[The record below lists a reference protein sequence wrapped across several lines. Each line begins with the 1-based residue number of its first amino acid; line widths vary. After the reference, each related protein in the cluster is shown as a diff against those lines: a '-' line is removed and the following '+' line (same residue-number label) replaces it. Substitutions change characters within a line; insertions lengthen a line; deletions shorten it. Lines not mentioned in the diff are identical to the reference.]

1 MKVLVSDKLAQ
12 EGLDILKK
20 AKGIRVDMQTGLA
33 PGELKKIIGDYHGL
47 IVRSGTKVTKEII
60 EAGKKLKIIG
70 RAGAGLDNVDVEAA
84 SRKGIV
90 VMNAPGGNTISTAE
104 HTISMI
110 LALSRNIPQA
120 HLSLK
125 EKRWDRKKFMGT
137 EIYGKTLGVIG
148 LGRIG
153 AEVAKRAISFG
164 MKILAFDPYLSLDKV
179 RTLKIEPVA
188 LKELLKR
195 SDYISVHT
203 PLTKETKHLISD
215 KEINLMKKGVRVINC
230 ARGGIIDE
238 KALIMGLKS
247 GKVAGCA
254 LDVYEKE
261 PPLESPLLKLDNV
274 VVTPHLGASTEEA
287 QVNVAIDIAKQ
298 MCDGLLGR
306 RMKNAVNAPS
316 LAPEVAQILA
326 PYVTLAERI
335 GSLQSQLT
343 EGHISRLK
351 IEYRGDIGS
360 YDSAPITVACVKGML
375 QPFMGETVN
384 YVNACVLAKER
395 GIAIEET
402 KTERI
407 ENFANLISVEIKT
420 EKGKLAIW
428 GTVFAKGDLRIVKI
442 GKYFVEAHPAG
453 YMLVVKNRDLP
464 GVVGQI
470 GTILGQNK
478 INIAAMSFG
487 REKSSGQAVSVLNV
501 DSAIPQKVLEK
512 IKKSKNIFDAKL
524 IKL

>member
-20 AKGIRVDMQTGLA
+20 EKAIEVDVKTGLNTE
-33 PGELKKIIGDYHGL
+33 ELKKTIPPYDGL
-47 IVRSGTKVTKEII
+47 IVRSSTKVTKEII
-60 EAGKKLKIIG
+60 EAAKNLKIIG
-70 RAGAGLDNVDVEAA
+70 RAGVGLDNVDVEAA
-84 SRKGIV
+84 SRQGIV
-90 VMNAPGGNTISTAE
+90 VMNTPGGNTISTAE
-104 HTISMI
+104 HTMSMI

-120 HLSLK
+120 HQSLVS
-125 EKRWDRKKFMGT
+125 ERWDRKKFMGV
-137 EIYGKTLGVIG
+137 EIYGKTLGIIG

-153 AEVAKRAISFG
+153 TEVAKRAMSFG
-164 MKILAFDPYLSLDKV
+164 MKILAFDPYLSLDKAKS
-179 RTLKIEPVA
+179 LNIESVK
-188 LKELLKR
+188 LNELLKR

-203 PLTKETKHLISD
+203 PLTSETKHLISD
-215 KEINLMKKGVRVINC
+215 KEIALMKKGVKIINC

-238 KALIMGLKS
+238 VALVKGLKS
-247 GKVAGCA
+247 AQVSGCA

-261 PPLESPLLKLDNV
+261 PPLGSPLFKMDNV

-306 RMKNAVNAPS
+306 GMFNAVNAPC
-316 LAPEVAQILA
+316 LTPEVAEIVK
-326 PYVTLAERI
+326 PYVTLAEKI
-335 GSLQSQLT
+335 GALSSQLC
-343 EGHISRLK
+343 EGHIVRIK
-351 IEYRGDIGS
+351 IKYRGDIGS
-360 YDSAPITVACVKGML
+360 YDTTPVTVACIKGVL

-384 YVNACVLAKER
+384 YVNAGVLAKER

-407 ENFANLISVEIKT
+407 ENFANLISVEMKT
-420 EKGKLAIW
+420 EKEQLSIW
-428 GTVFAKGDLRIVKI
+428 GTIFGKSDPRIVRI
-442 GKYFVEAHPAG
+442 NKYYVEAHPAG
-453 YMLVVKNRDLP
+453 YMLVIKNKDLP

-478 INIAAMSFG
+478 INIAEMTFG
-487 REKSSGQAVSVLNV
+487 REKPGGQAISVLNV
-501 DSAIPQKVLEK
+501 DSTISKGVLEK
-512 IKKSKNIFDAKL
+512 IKKAKNIFDAKL